1 MTETI
6 LRGRVA
12 WVFGDDFDV
21 DEIVGVENIRTFDLD
36 FLKAICM
43 TPFVEGFADSVREG
57 DLLVAGRNFGYGH
70 PHDQPM
76 LAMRALGIAGVVA
89 ESFAP
94 LFARSETFN
103 GFPLLAC
110 PGIASKVARGDAL
123 AVRWEAGVVE
133 LQDGSRVEGE
143 PPGADAVEL
152 VHAGGG
158 HALLRTRHARAGG
171 A

>member
-1 MTETI
+1 MTT

-12 WVFGDDFDV
+12 WCFGDDFDV
-21 DEIVGVENIRTFDLD
+21 DEIVGVENIRTFDIE
-36 FLKAICM
+36 FLKSVCM
-43 TPFVEGFADSVREG
+43 TPFVEGFAATVQPG

-110 PGIASKVARGDAL
+110 PGIAGAVETGDVL
-123 AVRWEAGVVE
+123 TVRWEEGTVE
-133 LQDGSRVEGE
+133 IDGGATLQGE

-158 HALLRTRHARAGG
+158 HALLMSRRPS
-171 A
+171 